1 MKIKV
6 SNKYQIN
13 SKGLKDNMMSY
24 TKQNNYKVHAH

>member
-13 SKGLKDNMMSY
+13 SKGLKNNMMY
-24 TKQNNYKVHAH
+24 VIHKVEQL